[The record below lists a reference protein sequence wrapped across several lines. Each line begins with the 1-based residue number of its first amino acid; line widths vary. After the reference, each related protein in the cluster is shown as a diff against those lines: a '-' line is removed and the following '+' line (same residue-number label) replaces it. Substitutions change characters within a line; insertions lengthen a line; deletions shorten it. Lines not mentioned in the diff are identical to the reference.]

1 MSDSVVFEPQIE
13 LFLFLTSRLFYMLS
27 ASTIVS
33 IFSEYFKFIFKTCSW
48 LIFRHPSKDITVC
61 IIANFFGHDRCYHEI
76 SNKILYIYILSIL
89 VYSVSHTKKN
99 R

>member
-61 IIANFFGHDRCYHEI
+61 IIANIFGHDRCYHEI
-76 SNKILYIYILSIL
+76 SNKILYIYIVNFGLFSIT
-89 VYSVSHTKKN
+89 HKEK
-99 R
+99 